1 MARARDK
8 TRATGARKGATTGG
22 GAAGAPYPTVS
33 GWERSFLEKME
44 TGVWGLLI
52 VALGMLMELALL
64 TYRVGDGAGG
74 AMVDNL
80 VGPVGHWL
88 AHILFTSV
96 GLAAHTLGF
105 FALAFGVLLIGQRT
119 LSLRRF
125 QIVGLSVLVLPATI
139 LLQIV
144 LPAGPYLPR
153 GGGGLVGQG
162 LDTVLEALLHRTGAL
177 VISVACMLAGLSILM
192 RIHVRT
198 WFLVPWRF
206 VVRLFHTDGS
216 GAVTFDGGE
225 TGSEDPTAPVRRAGG
240 GPLPPLP
247 SNGVA
252 RGEAGGSARVIR
264 SSSDGDGATRPAVP
278 KVKPSDAA
286 ALQPAADEKDATRA
300 GRPARPS
307 GAGPKAGERNG
318 GLGDDGARDVVPDA
332 AEGDGTGAS
341 GAAAG
346 DSTRAGKLAG
356 PSVVRPDPSVEIP
369 ADDEDDEDEAVEDA
383 GKEGHVP
390 VARIHRREPERH
402 YELPDINLLDF
413 HPPSGRTVDDD
424 ALRDSA
430 GILEQKLK
438 DFKVEGAVGDIH
450 PGPVI
455 ALYEFRP
462 GRGIKVST
470 VANLSKDLAM
480 ALAAEQVRVIAPI
493 PGRDVVGI
501 EIPNKV
507 REVVYLRDLLADL
520 RYKEGKHKL
529 PLVLGKD
536 ISGKPTFTDL
546 TKMPHLLVAGTTG
559 SGKSVALHAFILSV
573 LYRLTPKQVKLL
585 LVDTKMLELTAY
597 AEIPHLL
604 LPVVTEARDAAV
616 ALRWAVGEMERRNRL
631 MSAASVPNISEYNQL
646 VQKMRES
653 PDRRAAIRKVTKG
666 PDGERIEE
674 PVEGTGE
681 ELEEMP
687 YIVVVIDELADL
699 MMVAG
704 KHVETSIA
712 RLAQMARAAGIHMII
727 ATQNPTIKVVTG
739 IIKANMPSRISF
751 KVRTMQDSRVVL
763 DQNGADDL
771 LGWGDMLFL
780 GPGSSKLQRIH
791 GAFVSTEERMRVV
804 EFLRSQGA
812 PEYDYGIMESSA
824 AGADEELGDDSGI
837 SGGNGDDLYEQAV
850 AIAVS
855 RGKISTSALQRELGV
870 GYNKAALLMSRMEKD
885 GLVGPQEAAGKPRVV
900 LRSR

>member
-1 MARARDK
+1 MARAREK
-8 TRATGARKGATTGG
+8 TKASAARKGTSADV
-22 GAAGAPYPTVS
+22 PSPTAIR
-33 GWERSFLEKME
+33 GERSFFEKME

-52 VALGMLMELALL
+52 VSLGLLMELALL
-64 TYRVGDGAGG
+64 TYRVGDGVGG
-74 AMVDNL
+74 ALPDNL

-88 AHILFTSV
+88 AHILFSAV
-96 GLAAHTLGF
+96 GYAAHALGLS
-105 FALAFGVLLIGQRT
+105 ALALGVLLIGQRT
-119 LSLRRF
+119 LSLQRF
-125 QIVGLSVLVLPATI
+125 QVVGLSILLLPAAV

-144 LPAGPYLPR
+144 LPAGSSLPR

-162 LDTVLEALLHRTGAL
+162 LDSLLEALLHRTGAIVL
-177 VISVACMLAGLSILM
+177 AVACILAGLSILL

-206 VVRLFHTDGS
+206 VCGLFRGRSLSRPD
-216 GAVTFDGGE
+216 E
-225 TGSEDPTAPVRRAGG
+225 TGSEDPTVPMRRNGG
-240 GPLPPLP
+240 G
-247 SNGVA
+247 A
-252 RGEAGGSARVIR
+252 GEADRLEDANGPGGSARVVR
-264 SSSDGDGATRPAVP
+264 TGSGREDATRLAVARDR
-278 KVKPSDAA
+278 PSGDAA
-286 ALQPAADEKDATRA
+286 ERGAADLESTRKGRPEPATAPPTKEATRA
-300 GRPARPS
+300 GQPPGPAESP
-307 GAGPKAGERNG
+307 
-318 GLGDDGARDVVPDA
+318 VPDPPT
-332 AEGDGTGAS
+332 AE
-341 GAAAG
+341 
-346 DSTRAGKLAG
+346 STRAARRGAAG
-356 PSVVRPDPSVEIP
+356 PAVVRPDPSVEVP
-369 ADDEDDEDEAVEDA
+369 EEDDEVEE
-383 GKEGHVP
+383 GEELKEGHVP
-390 VARIHRREPERH
+390 AARIHRREPERH
-402 YELPDINLLDF
+402 YELPDINLLDL
-413 HPPSGRTVDDD
+413 HPPSGHTVDDD
-424 ALRDSA
+424 TLRDSA

-507 REVVYLRDLLADL
+507 REVVYLRDLLADQ
-520 RYKEGKHKL
+520 RFKEGKHKL

-573 LYRLTPKQVKLL
+573 IYRLTPNQVKLL

-631 MSAASVPNISEYNQL
+631 MSSAGVPNISEYNQL
-646 VQKMRES
+646 AQRMRES
-653 PDRRAAIRKVTKG
+653 PERRGSINKITRG
-666 PDGERIEE
+666 PCGERIEE
-674 PVEGTGE
+674 NVGPPRE
-681 ELEEMP
+681 EPEEMP

-704 KHVETSIA
+704 KHVETSVA

-751 KVRTMQDSRVVL
+751 KVRTMQDSRVIL

-804 EFLRSQGA
+804 DYLRSQGT
-812 PEYDYGIMESSA
+812 PEYDYAIMESAA
-824 AGADEELGDDSGI
+824 AGADEELGEESGI
-837 SGGNGDDLYEQAV
+837 SGGSGDDLYEQAV